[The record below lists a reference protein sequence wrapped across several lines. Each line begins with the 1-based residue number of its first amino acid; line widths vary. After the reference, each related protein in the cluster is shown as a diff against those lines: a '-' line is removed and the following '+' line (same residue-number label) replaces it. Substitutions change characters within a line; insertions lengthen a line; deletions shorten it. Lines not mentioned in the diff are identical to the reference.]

1 MQKRRFG
8 SGTVTIVLRLKQS
21 ILPIKKLDSGAV
33 VSDAA
38 DSDVEGLAV
47 DSGVEG
53 LAEDSEARDLDAED
67 LARVALVEAS
77 GAEGSDGAA
86 LAEDSAEEDLA
97 IVALDSSAQAIS
109 SISSTDLIGITMI
122 PKCLMAR

>member
-38 DSDVEGLAV
+38 DSD
-47 DSGVEG
+47 VEG